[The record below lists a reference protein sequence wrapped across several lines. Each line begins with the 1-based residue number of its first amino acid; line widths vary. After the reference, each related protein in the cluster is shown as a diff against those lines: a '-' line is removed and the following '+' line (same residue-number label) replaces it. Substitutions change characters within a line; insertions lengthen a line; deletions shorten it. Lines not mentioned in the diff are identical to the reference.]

1 VSRTIRIVSALLA
14 LGTLPAL
21 AGTLVG
27 SKHDL
32 TALNARAK
40 VEAMTGLAFN
50 NYRDPCI
57 YCHLPADPKAKNTST
72 DDGRF
77 KDWNRYFSFQ
87 DDYQRYESA
96 SAKAKPAQLGAQS
109 LVCLSC
115 HDGSMAVD
123 MVVTK
128 PPGWSTADDA
138 PLHMR
143 LDKGGGL
150 NRCTQCHDGIT
161 AHKMDAVVIGR
172 NLMDDHPVGVRYPGL
187 FGSED
192 FHPPSR
198 DGVFRNGV
206 KLFDSQVECAT
217 CHDVHNPDVVPFL
230 RVEQNELC
238 ITCHN
243 K

>member
-1 VSRTIRIVSALLA
+1 MTTFMRIASALLA
-14 LGTLPAL
+14 LAAVPAL

-32 TALNARAK
+32 TALNMRAK

-57 YCHLPADPKAKNTST
+57 YCHLPADAKATSAFN
-72 DDGRF
+72 DDERY
-77 KDWNRYFSFQ
+77 KDWNRYFSNQ
-87 DDYQRYESA
+87 EDYLRYESA
-96 SAKAKPAQLGAQS
+96 SNKVKPGQLGPQS

-123 MVVTK
+123 MVVSK
-128 PPGWSTADDA
+128 PGGWSTKDDA
-138 PLHMR
+138 PMHMK

-150 NRCTQCHDGIT
+150 DRCTQCHDGVT
-161 AHKMDAVVIGR
+161 AHKMDHVVIGR
-172 NLMDDHPVGVRYPGL
+172 NLMDDHPVGIKYPGL
-187 FGSED
+187 FGNEEY
-192 FHPPSR
+192 HPPGR
-198 DGVFRNGV
+198 DGTFRNGV
-206 KLFDSQVECAT
+206 KLFDNQVECAT
-217 CHDVHNPDVVPFL
+217 CHDVHQPDVVPFL
-230 RVEQNELC
+230 RVEQSELC